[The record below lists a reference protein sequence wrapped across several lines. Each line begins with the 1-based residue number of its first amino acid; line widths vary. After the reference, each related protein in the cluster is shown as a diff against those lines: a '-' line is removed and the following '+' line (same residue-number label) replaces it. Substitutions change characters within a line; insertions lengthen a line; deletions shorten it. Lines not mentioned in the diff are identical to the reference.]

1 MNKFFLAAA
10 AGCLLMLVGCGSGYH
25 ARDMELRTTL
35 VNPSILEKGT
45 GDEALY
51 RYINK
56 KVDVHKY
63 TKVLLDP
70 VMITKEG
77 KLDAETMANY
87 QKLADNA
94 YSLLAAE
101 LGKDYTLVK
110 SPEAGCMRL
119 QLGILDADPSSP
131 VRNVLSSLTPIGMVV
146 NLVTYSSTGKPSGVG
161 EISMEMK
168 VTDAMSGE
176 LLGAV
181 ADRRV
186 GGENPDSVVDT
197 WADANAGLEWWAK
210 RTRFFLC
217 MARTGGVG
225 CVKPE

>member
-1 MNKFFLAAA
+1 MNRLFLAVA
-10 AGCLLMLVGCGSGYH
+10 AGCLLMLAGCGSGYH
-25 ARDMELRTTL
+25 ARDMPLRTTL
-35 VNPSILEKGT
+35 VNPSILERGT

-56 KVDVHKY
+56 SIDVHKY
-63 TKVLLDP
+63 HSILLDP
-70 VMITKEG
+70 VMITKDG
-77 KLDAETMANY
+77 TLDAETRANY

-101 LGKDYTLVK
+101 LGKDYKLVK
-110 SPEAGCMRL
+110 TPEAGCMRL
-119 QLGILDADPSSP
+119 QMGILDADPSSP
-131 VRNVLSSLTPIGMVV
+131 VSNVLSSLTPIGMVV

-168 VTDAMSGE
+168 VTDAVSGE
-176 LLGAV
+176 LLGAAV
-181 ADRRV
+181 DRRV
-186 GGENPDSVVDT
+186 GGENPDSVVNT
-197 WADANAGLEWWAK
+197 WADANSGLEWWAK

-225 CVKPE
+225 CEKPE